1 MRKFTI
7 SLAHPII
14 IGKKIYIYEDIHIPK
29 IYTSM
34 NMYMTVSCEYIH
46 DKHTQHSRTVYTHT
60 HTPLCCKPAGI
71 KTHIHTHIHS
81 VSHPCTLHTHTHTHT
96 HIHAHTH
103 THIHTS
109 VEHTSLI
116 KCFVE
121 RIQCFHY
128 LPIYMCVRYIYIYIY
143 IERERERERGRER
156 IQRLH
161 YLPTHI
167 YVCVRVCTHTD
178 TDTDTDK
185 GSE

>member
-71 KTHIHTHIHS
+71 KTHIDTHIHS

-96 HIHAHTH
+96 HTRTHTYTH
-103 THIHTS
+103 THLCGAHQS
-109 VEHTSLI
+109 DQVLCGENPMFPLSS
-116 KCFVE
+116 
-121 RIQCFHY
+121 Y
-128 LPIYMCVRYIYIYIY
+128 IYVCTLYIYIYIY
-143 IERERERERGRER
+143 I
-156 IQRLH
+156 
-161 YLPTHI
+161 
-167 YVCVRVCTHTD
+167 
-178 TDTDTDK
+178 
-185 GSE
+185 